1 MTKMIEKK
9 IKESYNSS
17 NLKSSTYDTETK
29 ELIVEFKKG
38 GKYSY
43 SDVPLKTIID
53 LRRAP
58 SKGGYFSKNV
68 AKIFK
73 YKKIS

>member
-1 MTKMIEKK
+1 MTKLKEKQ

-17 NLKSSTYDTETK
+17 NLKSSNYNTETK

-43 SDVPLKTIID
+43 KDVPLQTVVS
-53 LRRAP
+53 LRRAQ
-58 SKGGYFSKNV
+58 SKGGYFNKNI
-68 AKIFK
+68 AKIYE

>member
-1 MTKMIEKK
+1 MKK
-9 IKESYNSS
+9 IKETYTSS
-17 NLKSSTYDTETK
+17 NLKSSTYDTQTK

-43 SDVPLKTIID
+43 IDVPLQTVIS
-53 LRRAP
+53 LRRAL
-58 SKGGYFSKNV
+58 SKGTYFNTNI
-68 AKIFK
+68 AKTYT

>member
-1 MTKMIEKK
+1 MAKLVEKK

-17 NLKSSTYDTETK
+17 NLKSSNYDTETK
-29 ELIVEFKKG
+29 ELIVEFRKG

-43 SDVPLKTIID
+43 EDVPLQTVIS
-53 LRRAP
+53 LRRAT
-58 SKGGYFSKNV
+58 SKGSYFNKNI
-68 AKIFK
+68 AKIYK